1 MNLIEQLKA
10 QAQAIAREDH
20 ATAVNTMQAAASR
33 IAELEADKSAG
44 FEQGRFYAC
53 SLLSQLVYSS
63 DGAPLDQYALLDLC
77 ERVETEYSRPKN
89 ESCPVSRI

>member
-1 MNLIEQLKA
+1 MNLIEQLNA

-20 ATAVNTMQAAASR
+20 ANAVNTMQAAASR

-63 DGAPLDQYALLDLC
+63 GGEPLDQIALLDICKTIEVGYAQLK
-77 ERVETEYSRPKN
+77 S
-89 ESCPVSRI
+89 